1 MGNEIDY
8 LEQFGTTSVSIV
20 LKCFVCLPG
29 WVKRKPSSLK
39 CFCEVTWLWTCL
51 QKYRFI
57 SSECV
62 YKAQWGGGNMVINLQ
77 RIRCPMLPVCGVC
90 HFSYSGE
97 VQIDDISP
105 LCQNGKNSMLWKCRI
120 IVLKRFFL
128 SPSVSWA
135 VSGNVSGNLTLNWL
149 CHISISS
156 AQLFF
161 FSCFGLEWEWLWV

>member
-39 CFCEVTWLWTCL
+39 WFCEVTWLWTCL

-120 IVLKRFFL
+120 IVLKRFFKPFRFMGCFRKCFRKSDSEL
-128 SPSVSWA
+128 AMSYFNQFSSV
-135 VSGNVSGNLTLNWL
+135 V
-149 CHISISS
+149 
-156 AQLFF
+156 F